1 MSTALRIQMV
11 FVIITACENCK
22 LANSNDYLRSAAKQF
37 LVHARPRFLAPKI
50 ILKLEQFAEGISR
63 PDIGRRNVFEAAA
76 ERIVAANCCVVDS

>member
-1 MSTALRIQMV
+1 MV

-50 ILKLEQFAEGISR
+50 ILKKGASGTVRRVYEGVNELNA
-63 PDIGRRNVFEAAA
+63 G
-76 ERIVAANCCVVDS
+76 